1 MSLLARLLGRKPDPR
16 EALRPLW
23 NRIVALGREPGWY
36 AKGGVADTVAGRFDM
51 IALIT
56 ALVLLRMDGDPAL
69 RGPSARLTELF
80 VQDMD
85 GQLRQSGV
93 GDLVVGK
100 RMGKLM
106 GALGGRIEALRG
118 ALASPDDAA
127 LRAAIERNVTL
138 IEGAD
143 PAAVAAEV
151 RVVAAQL
158 AALDNTALLAAE
170 IER

>member
-106 GALGGRIEALRG
+106 SALGGRIEALRG
-118 ALASPDDAA
+118 ALASPDEAV
-127 LRAAIERNVTL
+127 LRAAVERNVTL
-138 IEGAD
+138 IDGAAS
-143 PAAVAAEV
+143 AAVAAEV

-158 AALDNTALLAAE
+158 AALDNAALLAAE

>member
-1 MSLLARLLGRKPDPR
+1 MSLLSRLLGRTPDPR

-23 NRIVALGREPGWY
+23 HRIVALSREPGWY
-36 AKGGVADTVAGRFDM
+36 ARGGVADTVSGRFDV
-51 IALIT
+51 IALVT

-80 VQDMD
+80 IEDMD

-106 GALGGRIEALRG
+106 GALGGRIEALRS
-118 ALASPDDAA
+118 AVAAPDDAA
-127 LRAAIERNVTL
+127 LRAAVDRNVTL

-143 PAAVAAEV
+143 PAAVATEL

-158 AALDNTALLAAE
+158 AALDNQALLAAR